1 CRARPRLRR
10 RRTACPA
17 CGARRPL
24 RLHVRRPA
32 TPAFRRRAAS
42 FPSPNAN
49 PSPPR
54 PGARPSISAW
64 SHRRKTGIVRGMD
77 KRLLDILCDPVTK
90 TPVRPLRRDELD
102 ALNRA
107 IAAGN
112 LDTVAGQ
119 KVASPL
125 AAGLITT
132 DRKVVYRIEDDIPVM
147 LAEEGIGTLQ
157 LSDFPG

>member
-1 CRARPRLRR
+1 
-10 RRTACPA
+10 
-17 CGARRPL
+17 
-24 RLHVRRPA
+24 
-32 TPAFRRRAAS
+32 
-42 FPSPNAN
+42 
-49 PSPPR
+49 
-54 PGARPSISAW
+54 
-64 SHRRKTGIVRGMD
+64 MD

-107 IAAGN
+107 IAAGS

-125 AAGLITT
+125 ASGLITT

-157 LSDFPG
+157 LADFPA